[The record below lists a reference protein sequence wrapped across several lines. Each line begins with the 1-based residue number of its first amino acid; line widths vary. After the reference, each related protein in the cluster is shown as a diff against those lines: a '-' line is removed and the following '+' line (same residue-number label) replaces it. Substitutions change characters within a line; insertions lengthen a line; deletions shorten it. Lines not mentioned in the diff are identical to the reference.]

1 MKAWTWVIFAAV
13 GWGVMFTAYNTRAQ
27 LDPRAPWAFGMIV
40 IGPELPPEITTTERA
55 TPSRLRLVP
64 AGERTESILKVMN
77 QVAKEKAANLELQ
90 LRPKLILLPL
100 AAAGIDENSLQS
112 GRLPA
117 AGQDQIIAGPS
128 AAHKDRLTVGD
139 RTLDVVGVLKDDFAL
154 FRDDYLIPPAEKANA
169 FVRGRRSIGPS
180 GDPCAAHS

>member
-27 LDPRAPWAFGMIV
+27 LDQRAPWANGVIV
-40 IGPELPPEITTTERA
+40 IGPQLPPEITPTERA

-64 AGERTESILKVMN
+64 AGELTQALLKVMN
-77 QVAKEKAANLELQ
+77 QLAKDKSANLEMQ

-100 AAAGIDENSLQS
+100 GPAGIDENSLQS

-117 AGQDQIIAGPS
+117 ARQDQI
-128 AAHKDRLTVGD
+128 
-139 RTLDVVGVLKDDFAL
+139 
-154 FRDDYLIPPAEKANA
+154 
-169 FVRGRRSIGPS
+169 
-180 GDPCAAHS
+180 